1 MGIWLLLLVLWCT
14 GASQACAQQEEKH
27 PAETQDTIPAAQM
40 KRDRKT
46 ASGHAR
52 KKRIEEVKDSIA
64 ERTRQQADSILA
76 AKKAAKGDTLALD
89 SVLPEAK
96 GDTLVLDSVQL
107 KAMADSLSLDSTRL
121 SALSDS
127 LLQAVLAKRKQQAF
141 RPDPIRSMWLGL
153 VFPGGGQ
160 IYNRKY
166 WKLPIF
172 YGGFL
177 GCAYALTWNGQ
188 MLRDYSQAYLDI
200 MDDDPNT
207 KSYEQM
213 LPLGYGISGK
223 EERFKEIFK
232 NKKNYFRK
240 YRDMSIF
247 AFAGVYLLAVIDA
260 YVDAEL
266 SSFDISPDLSM
277 RLEPTLL
284 APCGTGMRH
293 LQAAPGIQCSLTF

>member
-213 LPLGYGISGK
+213 LPLGYDISGK

-260 YVDAEL
+260 YGDAEL